1 MSHSFEEI
9 LKNKY
14 KPVCLYGTVP
24 PRQSTPIEKVRMY
37 AKNLVEDVEKLG
49 VDALVI
55 YDVQDE
61 PSRSGE
67 TRPFPFARSHE
78 PEVFVKIVKEY
89 TTKPLECIVYRSL
102 PYLSKQQLEEFLEF
116 LNAEAK
122 CNIVAF
128 VGGPSK
134 HTGLSVI
141 EAAEL
146 AQQLPYQI
154 CIGGVTL
161 AERHR
166 DTGKEDEV
174 VASKVEHGLT
184 FFTSQVVYN
193 ADNAISF
200 LKDYDQLCKNENRT
214 PGRIIFTFAPF
225 ARQETADFLV
235 WLGVE
240 LPKGTVKRVLSR
252 GSPQAKVN
260 EAIEICRENLKR
272 ILDACERF
280 GVDVPIGF
288 NAECVSKH
296 KEEIVGALELF
307 SVLKDEL
314 DFYCTKR
321 RVADRVKHGRKQGIM
336 VSE

>member
-1 MSHSFEEI
+1 MSCPIEET

-24 PRQSTPIEKVRMY
+24 PRQSTPLEKVRAV
-37 AKNLVEDVEKLG
+37 AKTLVADVEKLG

-67 TRPFPFARSHE
+67 TRPFPFARSYA
-78 PEVFVKIVKEY
+78 PELFAKIVKEY
-89 TTKPLECIVYRSL
+89 TSKPLECIVYRAL
-102 PYLSKQQLEEFLEF
+102 PYVNKKEVEEFLEYVHE
-116 LNAEAK
+116 EAK
-122 CNIVAF
+122 CHIVAF

-134 HTGLSVI
+134 HSGLSVI

-146 AQQLPYQI
+146 TQQLPYHL
-154 CIGGVTL
+154 CVGGVTL

-174 VASKVEHGLT
+174 VASKVEHGLS

-200 LKDYDQLCKNENRT
+200 LKDYHQLCKRENRV

-225 ARQETADFLV
+225 ARQETANFLC

-240 LPKGTVKRVLSR
+240 LPKGTIKRVLSR
-252 GSPQAKVN
+252 SSPQERVN

-272 ILDACERF
+272 ILDACERY

-296 KEEIVGALELF
+296 KEEIEGALELF
-307 SVLKDEL
+307 SVLKDEMEY
-314 DFYCTKR
+314 YCTKR
-321 RVADRVKHGRKQGIM
+321 KVEDRSRNGR
-336 VSE
+336 